1 MEKKPANP
9 YFSISVGK
17 EKKYMNVVI
26 TSDKEAAGNADAAAG
41 SNIRSAD
48 AAAGSNIG
56 SADAAD
62 SNIGNADA
70 EAGSNIGSADAAA
83 GSNIGSADAAD
94 SNIGSADAAAGSNIG
109 SADAAGSNIGNTGVA
124 DMVTAEGSQ
133 DQNLA
138 RVVSVNAQAPAKEI
152 LLSLPVQNI
161 PDEALASILSYIA
174 QRDAVTDSATYY
186 GPLVTALVRSRY
198 SEDDVEAIVN
208 NALMVQNMPSSC
220 NEIEGRS
227 ISAEFEDFQNFRLQC
242 KARAKEILSLMAE
255 A

>member
-1 MEKKPANP
+1 MKKKPANP

-26 TSDKEAAGNADAAAG
+26 TSDKEAAGNADAAGRNIGNADAAAG
-41 SNIRSAD
+41 SNIGSAD

-70 EAGSNIGSADAAA
+70 EAGSNIGSADAA
-83 GSNIGSADAAD
+83 D
-94 SNIGSADAAAGSNIG
+94 SNIG
-109 SADAAGSNIGNTGVA
+109 SADAAGSNIGNTGAA
-124 DMVTAEGSQ
+124 DGVSAEGSQ

-138 RVVSVNAQAPAKEI
+138 RVVSVNALAPAKEI
-152 LLSLPVQNI
+152 LLALPVQNI
-161 PDEALASILSYIA
+161 QDEALASILSYIA
-174 QRDAVTDSATYY
+174 QRDAVTDSTIYY

-198 SEDDVEAIVN
+198 SEDEVESIVN
-208 NALMVQNMPSSC
+208 NALMVKNMPSSC
-220 NEIEGRS
+220 NEIEERS
-227 ISAEFEDFQNFRLQC
+227 IAAEFEDFQNFRLQC

>member
-17 EKKYMNVVI
+17 EKKYLNVVI
-26 TSDKEAAGNADAAAG
+26 TSDEEATGNADAAA
-41 SNIRSAD
+41 D
-48 AAAGSNIG
+48 SNIG
-56 SADAAD
+56 SSDAAD

-70 EAGSNIGSADAAA
+70 EAGSNIGSADEADSNIGSAGAAD
-83 GSNIGSADAAD
+83 SNIGSADAAD
-94 SNIGSADAAAGSNIG
+94 SNIGSADAA
-109 SADAAGSNIGNTGVA
+109 DSNIGNTGAA
-124 DMVTAEGSQ
+124 DGVSAEGSQ
-133 DQNLA
+133 DQNIA

-174 QRDAVTDSATYY
+174 QRDAITDSATYY

>member
-1 MEKKPANP
+1 MENKPTNS

-26 TSDKEAAGNADAAAG
+26 TSDEEATGNADTAAG
-41 SNIRSAD
+41 SNIGNAD
-48 AAAGSNIG
+48 TAAGSNIG
-56 SADAAD
+56 SAD
-62 SNIGNADA
+62 
-70 EAGSNIGSADAAA
+70 AA

-94 SNIGSADAAAGSNIG
+94 SNIGSADVAGSNIG
-109 SADAAGSNIGNTGVA
+109 SADAAGSNIGNAGAADGVS
-124 DMVTAEGSQ
+124 AEDSQ
-133 DQNLA
+133 DQNFT

-152 LLSLPVQNI
+152 LLALPVQNI

-174 QRDAVTDSATYY
+174 QRDAVTDSAIYY

-198 SEDDVEAIVN
+198 SEDEVEAIVN

-220 NEIEGRS
+220 NEIEKRR
-227 ISAEFEDFQNFRLQC
+227 IAAEFEDFLNFRLQC
-242 KARAKEILSLMAE
+242 KARAKEILSLIAE

>member
-1 MEKKPANP
+1 MEKKPTNP

-26 TSDKEAAGNADAAAG
+26 TSDEEATGNADAAA
-41 SNIRSAD
+41 D
-48 AAAGSNIG
+48 SNIG

-62 SNIGNADA
+62 SNIG
-70 EAGSNIGSADAAA
+70 SADAA

-94 SNIGSADAAAGSNIG
+94 SNIGSADAAGSNIG
-109 SADAAGSNIGNTGVA
+109 SADAAGSNIGNAGAADGVS
-124 DMVTAEGSQ
+124 AEGSQ
-133 DQNLA
+133 DQNFT

-152 LLSLPVQNI
+152 LLALPVQNI

-174 QRDAVTDSATYY
+174 QRDAVTDSAIYY

-198 SEDDVEAIVN
+198 SEDEVEAIVN

-220 NEIEGRS
+220 NEIEKRR
-227 ISAEFEDFQNFRLQC
+227 IAAEFEDFLNFRLQC

-255 A
+255 S

>member
-1 MEKKPANP
+1 MEKKPTNP

-26 TSDKEAAGNADAAAG
+26 TSGNEATGNADV
-41 SNIRSAD
+41 
-48 AAAGSNIG
+48 
-56 SADAAD
+56 
-62 SNIGNADA
+62 
-70 EAGSNIGSADAAA
+70 AA

-94 SNIGSADAAAGSNIG
+94 SNIGSADAA
-109 SADAAGSNIGNTGVA
+109 DSNIGNTGESDGVS
-124 DMVTAEGSQ
+124 AEGNQ
-133 DQNLA
+133 DQNFS
-138 RVVSVNAQAPAKEI
+138 RVVSVNAMAPAKEI
-152 LLSLPVQNI
+152 LLTLPVQNM

-198 SEDDVEAIVN
+198 IEDDVEAIVN

-220 NEIEGRS
+220 NEIEKRR
-227 ISAEFEDFQNFRLQC
+227 IAAEFEDFLNFRLQC

-255 A
+255 AYPTRAAARP

>member
-1 MEKKPANP
+1 MENKPTKP

-26 TSDKEAAGNADAAAG
+26 TSDEEATGNADAAAD
-41 SNIRSAD
+41 SNIGSAYSAD
-48 AAAGSNIG
+48 SNIG
-56 SADAAD
+56 SAD
-62 SNIGNADA
+62 
-70 EAGSNIGSADAAA
+70 AA

-94 SNIGSADAAAGSNIG
+94 SNIGSADV
-109 SADAAGSNIGNTGVA
+109 AGSNIGNAGAADGVS
-124 DMVTAEGSQ
+124 AEGSQ
-133 DQNLA
+133 DQNFT

-152 LLSLPVQNI
+152 LLALPVQNI

-174 QRDAVTDSATYY
+174 KRDAVADSAIYY

-198 SEDDVEAIVN
+198 SEDEVEAIVN

-220 NEIEGRS
+220 NEIEKRR
-227 ISAEFEDFQNFRLQC
+227 IAAEFEDFLNFRLQC

-255 A
+255 S

>member
-1 MEKKPANP
+1 MENKPTNS

-26 TSDKEAAGNADAAAG
+26 TSDEEATGNADAAAG
-41 SNIRSAD
+41 SNI
-48 AAAGSNIG
+48 
-56 SADAAD
+56 
-62 SNIGNADA
+62 GNADT
-70 EAGSNIGSADAAA
+70 AA

-94 SNIGSADAAAGSNIG
+94 SNIGSADT
-109 SADAAGSNIGNTGVA
+109 ADSNIGNAGAADGVS
-124 DMVTAEGSQ
+124 AEDSQ
-133 DQNLA
+133 DQNFT
-138 RVVSVNAQAPAKEI
+138 RVVSVNALAPAKEI
-152 LLSLPVQNI
+152 LLTLPVQNI

-174 QRDAVTDSATYY
+174 QRDAVTDSAIYY

-198 SEDDVEAIVN
+198 SEDEVEAIVN

-220 NEIEGRS
+220 NEIEKRR
-227 ISAEFEDFQNFRLQC
+227 IAAEFEDFLNFRLQC

>member
-1 MEKKPANP
+1 MEKKPTNP

-17 EKKYMNVVI
+17 EKKYLNVVI
-26 TSDKEAAGNADAAAG
+26 TSDEEATGNADAAAV
-41 SNIRSAD
+41 
-48 AAAGSNIG
+48 
-56 SADAAD
+56 
-62 SNIGNADA
+62 
-70 EAGSNIGSADAAA
+70 
-83 GSNIGSADAAD
+83 SNIGSADAAD
-94 SNIGSADAAAGSNIG
+94 SNIGSADAAGSNIG
-109 SADAAGSNIGNTGVA
+109 STDAADSNIRSVDAADSNIGNTGVA

-133 DQNLA
+133 DQNFA
-138 RVVSVNAQAPAKEI
+138 RVVSVNALAPAKEI
-152 LLSLPVQNI
+152 LLALPVQNI

-174 QRDAVTDSATYY
+174 QRDAVTDSAIYY

-220 NEIEGRS
+220 NEIERRS
-227 ISAEFEDFQNFRLQC
+227 IAAEFEDFLNFRLQC

>member
-17 EKKYMNVVI
+17 EKKYLNVVI
-26 TSDKEAAGNADAAAG
+26 TSDEEATGN
-41 SNIRSAD
+41 AD

-56 SADAAD
+56 SADATD
-62 SNIGNADA
+62 G
-70 EAGSNIGSADAAA
+70 NIGSADAA

-94 SNIGSADAAAGSNIG
+94 GNIG
-109 SADAAGSNIGNTGVA
+109 SADAAGRNIGSADAA

-133 DQNLA
+133 DQNFA
-138 RVVSVNAQAPAKEI
+138 RVVSVNALAPAKEI
-152 LLSLPVQNI
+152 LLALPVQNI

-242 KARAKEILSLMAE
+242 KARAKEILLLMAE